1 MNKVLRNSWALF
13 LGMGCIMMAYGFQG
27 SLLGVRAVQEEFSLT
42 STGFMM
48 SGYFVGYFIGAA
60 TIPNIISRVG
70 HIRVF
75 AAFASLSSLVILMH
89 SIIVNPLVWF
99 FLRVLTGIS
108 MVCIYTVAESWLNDR
123 SSNKNRG
130 SVLSIYMV
138 ILYGTMG
145 IGMFLLNFSSPLNFQ
160 PFILV
165 SVITSAALIPILLTK
180 KKPPTF
186 KKIQAMNLKDLYEAS
201 PFGMIS
207 SLFYGTMGIGMFLL
221 NFSSPLNFQP
231 FILVSVITSIAL
243 IPILLTKKKPPTFKR
258 IKVMTLKDLYESSP
272 FGMVSSFFYGTIQAA
287 LFTLLAVYATSM
299 NFTILEISIVTFLLA
314 ISGAISQFPVGK
326 ISDMYD
332 RRKVIVFSSFGA
344 AAFAIFTILVT
355 RQMYLPGELATS
367 KTWFY
372 IFLVLFSFC
381 SLPMFSLI
389 LAHTNDFI
397 PKEKFVAAGAG
408 LQFVFGLGAM
418 SGPFLCSI
426 FMDLVGPNGFFVFLF
441 FFNSV
446 IGLFGMYRMKV
457 RKTVENPDS
466 QFVAMPQTITPA
478 GIELNPSTEHIEEP
492 YSDKVKEIL
501 ERKGVKY
508 KKEDEQL
515 KTDNQVN

>member
-1 MNKVLRNSWALF
+1 MNKVLKNSWALF
-13 LGMGCIMMAYGFQG
+13 LGMGFIMMAYGFQG

-60 TIPNIISRVG
+60 TIPNIISSVG

-75 AAFASLSSLVILMH
+75 AAFASLASLVVLIH
-89 SIIVNPLVWF
+89 SVIIHPFIWF
-99 FLRVLTGIS
+99 LLRILTGVS

-145 IGMFLLNFSSPLNFQ
+145 IGMFLLNFSSPKNFQ

-180 KKPPTF
+180 KKPPNF
-186 KKIQAMNLKDLYEAS
+186 KKIQAMNMRELYEAS
-201 PFGMIS
+201 PFGMVS
-207 SLFYGTMGIGMFLL
+207 SLFYGT
-221 NFSSPLNFQP
+221 
-231 FILVSVITSIAL
+231 
-243 IPILLTKKKPPTFKR
+243 
-258 IKVMTLKDLYESSP
+258 
-272 FGMVSSFFYGTIQAA
+272 IQSA

-314 ISGAISQFPVGK
+314 ISGAVAQFPVGK
-326 ISDMYD
+326 ISDIYD
-332 RRKVIVFSSFGA
+332 RRRVIVFSTFGA
-344 AAFAIFTILVT
+344 AIFAIISIFVS
-355 RQMYLPGELATS
+355 RQMYLPGGLATS

-372 IFLVLFSFC
+372 FFFILFSFC

-389 LAHTNDFI
+389 LAHTNDYI
-397 PKEKFVAAGAG
+397 SKEKFVAAGAG
-408 LQFVFGLGAM
+408 LQFAFGLGAM

-426 FMDLVGPNGFFVFLF
+426 FMELVGPNGFFVFLF
-441 FFNSV
+441 IFHSLIGFFG
-446 IGLFGMYRMKV
+446 IYRMKV

-478 GIELNPSTEHIEEP
+478 GIELNPTTEHIEEP
-492 YSDKVKEIL
+492 YSEKVKEIL

-508 KKEDEQL
+508 KKDENEDQKKEV
-515 KTDNQVN
+515 TY

>member
-1 MNKVLRNSWALF
+1 MNKVLKNSWALF
-13 LGMGCIMMAYGFQG
+13 LGMGFIMMAYGFQG

-42 STGFMM
+42 ATGFMM

-60 TIPNIISRVG
+60 TIPSIVSRVG

-75 AAFASLSSLVILMH
+75 AAFASLASLVILVH
-89 SIIVNPLVWF
+89 SILIHPFIWF
-99 FLRVLTGIS
+99 MLRVLTGIS

-130 SVLSIYMV
+130 SVLSVYMV
-138 ILYGTMG
+138 ILYGSMG
-145 IGMFLLNFSSPLNFQ
+145 VGMFLLNFSSPKNFQ

-201 PFGMIS
+201 PFGMVS
-207 SLFYGTMGIGMFLL
+207 SLFYGT
-221 NFSSPLNFQP
+221 
-231 FILVSVITSIAL
+231 
-243 IPILLTKKKPPTFKR
+243 
-258 IKVMTLKDLYESSP
+258 
-272 FGMVSSFFYGTIQAA
+272 IQSA

-314 ISGAISQFPVGK
+314 VSGAIAQFPIGK
-326 ISDMYD
+326 ISDIYD
-332 RRKVIVFSSFGA
+332 RRKVIVFSTFGA
-344 AAFAIFTILVT
+344 AFFSILAILVS
-355 RQMYLPGELATS
+355 RQMYLPGGLATS

-372 IFLVLFSFC
+372 IFFILFSFC

-389 LAHTNDFI
+389 LAHTNDYI
-397 PKEKFVAAGAG
+397 SKEKFVAAGAG
-408 LQFVFGLGAM
+408 LQFAFGLGAI

-426 FMDLVGPNGFFVFLF
+426 FMDLVGSNGFFIFLF
-441 FFNSV
+441 FFHSI
-446 IGLFGMYRMKV
+446 IGIFGIYRMRV
-457 RKTVENPDS
+457 RKSVDNPDS

-478 GIELNPSTEHIEEP
+478 GIELNPTTEPIEEP
-492 YSDKVKEIL
+492 EKISNENN
-501 ERKGVKY
+501 
-508 KKEDEQL
+508 
-515 KTDNQVN
+515 DNNTNIY